1 VEEKTRE
8 PELKMVTSSRSP
20 LRHFA
25 YAITALVLISALFL
39 VWAALQRE
47 ESTLSIR
54 PVSQGVSVPDGFSV
68 WHHLDANGIR
78 FKSITP
84 QDDVL
89 LITFDSSAQSAAA
102 KEVLDRSLP
111 HRYIIAQQDDPNL
124 AAVWLSRLRDTSRRF
139 G

>member
-1 VEEKTRE
+1 
-8 PELKMVTSSRSP
+8 MVISP
-20 LRHFA
+20 HSLRRLS
-25 YAITALVLISALFL
+25 YALIALMILSAMVLIWTA
-39 VWAALQRE
+39 VQHQ
-47 ESTLSIR
+47 ESTLAIR
-54 PVSQGVSVPDGFSV
+54 PMNHGASVPDGFSV

-89 LITFDSSAQSAAA
+89 LIKFDSSAQSAAA

-111 HRYIIAQQDDPNL
+111 RGYIVALQDDESQTAL
-124 AAVWLSRLRDTSRRF
+124 WLTRLRDTSHRF

>member
-1 VEEKTRE
+1 
-8 PELKMVTSSRSP
+8 MVLSP
-20 LRHFA
+20 HSLRRLS
-25 YAITALVLISALFL
+25 YALIALMILSAMVLIWTA
-39 VWAALQRE
+39 VQHQ
-47 ESTLSIR
+47 ESTLAIR
-54 PVSQGVSVPDGFSV
+54 PMNQGASVPDGFSV

-89 LITFDSSAQSAAA
+89 LIKFDSSAQSAAA

-111 HRYIIAQQDDPNL
+111 RGYIVALQDDESQTAL
-124 AAVWLSRLRDTSRRF
+124 WLTRLRDTSHRF